1 MVCRPSLGVN
11 MTSAA
16 TVKEPPPR
24 WCEFDAREG
33 TGMTRRGVG
42 RRIGAVSAVVALGIG
57 GTMTSART
65 ASATPAETAASVA
78 AAQASGVDYATWQT
92 DVKAVIDQALPYVQQ
107 RTANAAGQKL
117 AIVFDIDNT
126 TLETY
131 FHPWYELPTPAVK
144 PSLALA
150 QYAKSRGVSVFFVT
164 ARPGIIEAETR
175 WNLKSVGYPV
185 DGLYVRDLPD
195 LFDQVSAYKTSKRAE
210 IEAQGYTII
219 ANVGNND
226 SDLVGG
232 HAERTF
238 KLPDYD
244 GRLS

>member
-1 MVCRPSLGVN
+1 
-11 MTSAA
+11 
-16 TVKEPPPR
+16 
-24 WCEFDAREG
+24 
-33 TGMTRRGVG
+33 MTRRGVG
-42 RRIGAVSAVVALGIG
+42 RRIGAVSAVVALGVT
-57 GTMTSART
+57 GTVT
-65 ASATPAETAASVA
+65 AAQTACAAPAATTASVA
-78 AAQASGVDYATWQT
+78 AAQTSGVDYATWQA
-92 DVKAVIDQALPYVQQ
+92 DVKAVVDQALPYVQQ
-107 RTANAAGQKL
+107 RTANSAGQKL

-126 TLETY
+126 ALETY
-131 FHPWYELPTPAVK
+131 FHPWYQLPTPAVQ
-144 PSLALA
+144 PSLELA
-150 QYAKSRGVSVFFVT
+150 KYAKSRGVSVFFIT
-164 ARPGIIEAETR
+164 ARPGVIEDETE

-195 LFDQVSAYKTSKRAE
+195 LFDQVSAYKTGKRAE
-210 IEAQGYTII
+210 IEAQGYTVI

>member
-1 MVCRPSLGVN
+1 
-11 MTSAA
+11 MT
-16 TVKEPPPR
+16 
-24 WCEFDAREG
+24 G
-33 TGMTRRGVG
+33 RGVG

-57 GTMTSART
+57 GTVTAAQT
-65 ASATPAETAASVA
+65 ASAAPAATTVSAA
-78 AAQASGVDYATWQT
+78 AAQAAEVDYATWQT
-92 DVKAVIDQALPYVQQ
+92 DVKAVTDQALPYVQQ
-107 RTANAAGQKL
+107 RTANTTGQKL

-144 PSLALA
+144 PSLELA
-150 QYAKSRGVSVFFVT
+150 KYAKSRGVSVFFVT
-164 ARPGIIEAETR
+164 ARPGIIASETK
-175 WNLKSVGYPV
+175 WNLKTVGYPV
-185 DGLYVRDLPD
+185 DGLYVRALPD
-195 LFDQVSAYKTSKRAE
+195 LFDEVSAYKTSKRAE

-244 GRLS
+244 GRLD